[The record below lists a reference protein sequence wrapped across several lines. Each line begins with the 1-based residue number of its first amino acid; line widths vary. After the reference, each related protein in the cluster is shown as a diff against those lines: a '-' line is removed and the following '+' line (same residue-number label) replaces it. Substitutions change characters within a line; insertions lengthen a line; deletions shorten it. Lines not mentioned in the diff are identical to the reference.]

1 MIEKQLP
8 YKIKV
13 YNLLKDEIISGKY
26 EPGDELNERRLS
38 EQMGISRTPIHDALR
53 SLESEGLVTISHNR
67 GATVM
72 RFTES
77 EIREIGAVRLM
88 QDILSAQLAARY
100 GSAADF
106 ARLDAMAE
114 QCEQAARRG
123 AVYERIQTDL
133 DFHLEITRIS
143 RNSRLLRQQYA
154 LYQQIH
160 LIQISQYTDVKDS
173 LTQILH
179 QATDARR
186 ELQDLAVLD
195 VLQAAQDR
203 DAVTDGLD
211 LAVLL
216 GYRHQ
221 LPVFHSLF
229 QHGKD
234 LRRIRTPVF
243 AAQGC
248 AQLAE
253 SSVDRPVVSLGADL
267 QGEAPLFLRVLL
279 PDQDGILAVFS
290 L

>member
-1 MIEKQLP
+1 MASQRAIAYEQIKQMIFRME
-8 YKIKV
+8 
-13 YNLLKDEIISGKY
+13 LL
-26 EPGDELNERRLS
+26 PGDRIPELQIAAKLDL
-38 EQMGISRTPIHDALR
+38 SRTPIHDALR
-53 SLESEGLVTISHNR
+53 TLESEGLVTIGHNR
-67 GATVM
+67 GATVT
-72 RFTES
+72 RFSEA

-179 QATDARR
+179 HKPLVNA
-186 ELQDLAVLD
+186 
-195 VLQAAQDR
+195 
-203 DAVTDGLD
+203 
-211 LAVLL
+211 
-216 GYRHQ
+216 
-221 LPVFHSLF
+221 
-229 QHGKD
+229 
-234 LRRIRTPVF
+234 LRT
-243 AAQGC
+243 G
-248 AQLAE
+248 
-253 SSVDRPVVSLGADL
+253 DL
-267 QGEAPLFLRVLL
+267 QEIRHLLCSHTRDFYHIDPYVLMCCGGE
-279 PDQDGILAVFS
+279 I
-290 L
+290 